1 MTETVDPTRAV
12 IALNQSYLAAAAEL
26 CRQQPRM
33 ARILLH
39 ISAEHVAAFAAVTAL
54 DLARVNAIPFALVR
68 PHASV
73 LKILQAQSAAEIF
86 APTQAAVDR
95 VLNETHDAG

>member
-1 MTETVDPTRAV
+1 MSETVDPTRAV

-39 ISAEHVAAFAAVTAL
+39 MSEEQVAAFAAITVL
-54 DLARVNAIPFALVR
+54 DLTRTNAIPFALVR

-73 LKILQAQSAAEIF
+73 LEILQAQSAAEIY

-95 VLNETHDAG
+95 VLKDIP